1 MKWILLFLTISVLL
15 HACGNAPPPPM
26 PKKFQPVVNPNPN
39 YFMTVKGHVAPELAG
54 TVRLV
59 WVTEYYT
66 ANPECEVVTNQF
78 EGVRNA
84 REVENTL
91 IVKPNSSGNYE
102 YKIPLDKYLPGFCR
116 WQVSDSS
123 YILSSKNNTLFK
135 NQVNYIN
142 KSISNNKIEGI
153 KPVIAREVHDYLS
166 CSDNEKIFQCKYFK
180 NVPDNPYDG
189 FSDQQNNIYQINVGV
204 ANDHNN

>member
-15 HACGNAPPPPM
+15 HACGNAPPAPM

-54 TVRLV
+54 KVKLV

-84 REVENTL
+84 REIKNSLV
-91 IVKPNSSGNYE
+91 VKPNSTGNYE

-116 WQVSDSS
+116 WQVGQTLFNLGNIKENTVVSFFDPKPLKSKKS
-123 YILSSKNNTLFK
+123 ILSAECYGTNCQIISFDVGFNNYLAVSLQNHLEIILNVTKSSKELQN
-135 NQVNYIN
+135 VDNY
-142 KSISNNKIEGI
+142 
-153 KPVIAREVHDYLS
+153 
-166 CSDNEKIFQCKYFK
+166 
-180 NVPDNPYDG
+180 
-189 FSDQQNNIYQINVGV
+189 
-204 ANDHNN
+204 